1 MQYQYKR
8 TEYNAALARLSVGA
22 RVQIGKEI
30 VEGVAFSVYSNDGH
44 WHATVYDTEPD
55 YDGTILVTRESDG
68 MVVCA
73 HPLDMFVADA
83 AGRLIEQE

>member
-22 RVQIGKEI
+22 RVQVIKDI
-30 VEGVAFSVYSNDGH
+30 DNGVVSNAACGD
-44 WHATVYDTEPD
+44 WYATVYDTEPD
-55 YDGTILVTRESDG
+55 YDGTILVTREGDG

-73 HPLDMFVADA
+73 HPLDMFVVDA
-83 AGRLIEQE
+83 AGKLIEAE